1 MRIFVIIKQV
11 CGNMSELVSY
21 GYTSYLASFIIAYGS
36 EYVSSAID
44 RPGLS
49 VCMVEV

>member
-1 MRIFVIIKQV
+1 MIIRKV
-11 CGNMSELVSY
+11 YGNMSELVSY
-21 GYTSYLASFIIAYGS
+21 ASTSYLASFVIVYGS